1 MKKEII
7 NGLIKVAN
15 NLDLLDYKE
24 EANIVDR
31 VAKKIV
37 VSANPEVYSF
47 TLDQASTIRVTGD
60 YAKDIKNYKSLVN
73 SYHQL
78 LDDKKHSEAK
88 TMKAYVDTFIQDVK
102 KAPLTKY
109 SIEER
114 IAFLSQAQR
123 ILNDATFPDVNDF
136 LGNNKTKSLNE
147 YLVNHKIVDYDGTLN
162 EKITDR
168 ATFNQKWNQ
177 FLNDPVVKKI
187 REEYPDYCKRQLG
200 LTYKILTAKLPYN
213 YD

>member
-1 MKKEII
+1 
-7 NGLIKVAN
+7 
-15 NLDLLDYKE
+15 
-24 EANIVDR
+24 

-37 VSANPEVYSF
+37 LSANPEVYSF

-73 SYHQL
+73 SYYKL
-78 LDDKKHSEAK
+78 FNDKKYSDAK

-102 KAPLTKY
+102 KAPLTKF
-109 SIEER
+109 SNEER

-147 YLVNHKIVDYDGTLN
+147 YLVLHKIVDYNGTLN

-187 REEYPDYCKRQLG
+187 REEYPDYCKKQLG
-200 LTYKILTAKLPYN
+200 LTYKILTAKLPY
-213 YD
+213 DSD

>member
-88 TMKAYVDTFIQDVK
+88 TMKAYLDTFIQDVK